1 MINYIE
7 NYGYTNTMINKNN
20 KKSNVSMEWVGNY
33 DGNIA
38 DLTVKLNNNG
48 SKKVVDLKLDNEDL
62 INLLNIPSQ
71 QMPLDQRISHDI
83 INQQP
88 LHIIE
93 LPIISSSGRKKRRK
107 TRNKKNRLRSRTKK
121 ILDLF

>member
-7 NYGYTNTMINKNN
+7 NYGYTNTIINKNN
-20 KKSNVSMEWVGNY
+20 KKRNVSMEWTGNY
-33 DGNIA
+33 DGNMA
-38 DLTVKLNNNG
+38 DLTVKLNDNG
-48 SKKVVDLKLDNEDL
+48 SKKIVDLKLDNQDI

-71 QMPLDQRISHDI
+71 QKPLDERISYDI
-83 INQQP
+83 IHQQP

-93 LPIISSSGRKKRRK
+93 LPIVSLPSRKKRRK
-107 TRNKKNRLRSRTKK
+107 TRNKKNKLRPRTKK

>member
-1 MINYIE
+1 MINYIQ
-7 NYGYTNTMINKNN
+7 NYGYTNTMINKDN

-38 DLTVKLNNNG
+38 DISVKLDDNG
-48 SKKVVDLKLDNEDL
+48 SKKVVDLKLDNQDL

-71 QMPLDQRISHDI
+71 QKTLDERLSHDI
-83 INQQP
+83 ISNQP

-93 LPIISSSGRKKRRK
+93 LPIVSLPIHRKRRK
-107 TRNKKNRLRSRTKK
+107 TRNKKRKLRSRTKK

>member
-1 MINYIE
+1 MMNYIE
-7 NYGYTNTMINKNN
+7 NYGYTNTIINKNN
-20 KKSNVSMEWVGNY
+20 KKSNVSMEWTGNY

-48 SKKVVDLKLDNEDL
+48 SEKMIDLKLDNEDL

-71 QMPLDQRISHDI
+71 QVPLHERISHDI
-83 INQQP
+83 VNQQP

-93 LPIISSSGRKKRRK
+93 LPIISLPTRKKRKK
-107 TRNKKNRLRSRTKK
+107 TRNKRNKLRSRTKK

>member
-20 KKSNVSMEWVGNY
+20 KKSNVSMEWAGNY
-33 DGNIA
+33 DGNMA
-38 DLTVKLNNNG
+38 DLTVKLNDNG
-48 SKKVVDLKLDNEDL
+48 SKKVVDLKLDNQDL
-62 INLLNIPSQ
+62 INLLNIPSHQ
-71 QMPLDQRISHDI
+71 SSLHERLSHDI
-83 INQQP
+83 IDQQP

-93 LPIISSSGRKKRRK
+93 LPMVSLPNRKKRRK
-107 TRNKKNRLRSRTKK
+107 TRNKKNKLRSRTKK

>member
-1 MINYIE
+1 MNNYIE
-7 NYGYTNTMINKNN
+7 NYGYTNTMINKGN
-20 KKSNVSMEWVGNY
+20 KKSNVSMEWAGNY

-38 DLTVKLNNNG
+38 DLTVKLNDNG

-71 QMPLDQRISHDI
+71 QKPLDERISYDTI
-83 INQQP
+83 RQEP

-93 LPIISSSGRKKRRK
+93 IPIISLPSRKKRRK
-107 TRNKKNRLRSRTKK
+107 TRNKKNKLRSRTKK
-121 ILDLF
+121 LLNLF